1 MNIIGKK
8 FLDKYVKRNIQLKN
22 KVAEFVDIVKLSDWK
37 SSIDVKNTF
46 KDVDKV

>member
-1 MNIIGKK
+1 MSGANT
-8 FLDKYVKRNIQLKN
+8 
-22 KVAEFVDIVKLSDWK
+22 EFVDIVKLSDWK